1 MPALTMSAMSRW
13 RRFWTTFTI
22 AAILCAGSVCLAAAS
37 GTQFP
42 NSPARASG
50 VVRSAA
56 AAALIAVQG
65 LLIGALLLQRVR
77 RRRAERA
84 LRHSEAR
91 QAATLKAMPDL
102 MFLIGKDGV
111 YLDYH
116 ARDPALLFVPP
127 DQFIGKRIADV
138 MPPPLAALFMSEL
151 ARTRDASEPSVIE
164 YSLPIDGEER
174 HYETR
179 LVACERDT
187 ILTIVRDVTV
197 RKRTEAALGQREV
210 ELRQT
215 NERNRHLA
223 GRLIASQEAERRRIA
238 RELHDDLSQRLALLK
253 VDLEQLRST
262 QAATVTEIDA
272 RVKTISDQTTEIAG
286 EVRRLSHQLHPARL
300 EVLGLVSAV
309 DAVCRDTS
317 RQHGIA
323 VEFTHNEIPR
333 QVDPDL
339 ALCLYRIT
347 QEALHNVVRH
357 SGTTRASVGIRHDHG
372 DLTLQIEDRGSG
384 FVQPDDGHAGLGL
397 VSMRERVAFLK
408 GTIAIHSVPG
418 EGTRIE
424 VCVPCSEALLR
435 PRQPAAESA

>member
-1 MPALTMSAMSRW
+1 MPALTMSAMSPW

-22 AAILCAGSVCLAAAS
+22 AAILCAGSVGLAATS

-116 ARDPALLFVPP
+116 ARDPSLLFVPP

-138 MPPPLAALFMSEL
+138 MPPPLAALFMREL
-151 ARTRDASEPSVIE
+151 ARARDASEPNVIE

-179 LVACERDT
+179 LVPCERDT
-187 ILTIVRDVTV
+187 ILTIVRDITV

-223 GRLIASQEAERRRIA
+223 GRLIASQEAERQRIA

-253 VDLEQLRST
+253 VDLEQLRAT
-262 QAATVTEIDA
+262 RAATATEIDA
-272 RVKTISDQTTEIAG
+272 RVKMISDQTTEIAG

-300 EVLGLVSAV
+300 QALGLVAAV
-309 DAVCRDTS
+309 DAMCRETS

-333 QVDPDL
+333 RVDPDL

-347 QEALHNVVRH
+347 QEALHNIVRH
-357 SGTTRASVGIRHDHG
+357 SGTTRASVGLRHDHG
-372 DLTLQIEDRGSG
+372 DLGLQIEDRGSG
-384 FVQPDDGHAGLGL
+384 FVRPDVGHAGLGL

-408 GTIAIHSVPG
+408 GTIDIHSVPG

-424 VCVPCSEALLR
+424 VCVPCPDALLR
-435 PRQPAAESA
+435 PQRPAAESA